1 MSIFFSE
8 NSRGAPTVVNIYIRK
23 ENAKKQTG
31 SLEKIKEE
39 ELKEGPEDPG
49 LSRREERGKRT
60 GPSLIL
66 KMFGVMV
73 GT

>member
-1 MSIFFSE
+1 MK
-8 NSRGAPTVVNIYIRK
+8 TVGEAYIRK
-23 ENAKKQTG
+23 EKAKSKQV
-31 SLEKIKEE
+31 SLQKIKEE
-39 ELKEGPEDPG
+39 ELKEGPEDPD

-60 GPSLIL
+60 GPSLIP

>member
-1 MSIFFSE
+1 MK
-8 NSRGAPTVVNIYIRK
+8 TVGEAYIRK
-23 ENAKKQTG
+23 EKAKSKQV
-31 SLEKIKEE
+31 SLQKIKEE

-60 GPSLIL
+60 GPSLIP